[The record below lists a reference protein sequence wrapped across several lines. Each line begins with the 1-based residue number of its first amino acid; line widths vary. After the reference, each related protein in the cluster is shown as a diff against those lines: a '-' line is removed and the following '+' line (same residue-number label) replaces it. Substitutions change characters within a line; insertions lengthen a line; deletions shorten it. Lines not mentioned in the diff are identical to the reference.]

1 MHVLLF
7 SPTANVCE
15 QLLLEPWLGC
25 HSGHRPLSLRLLL
38 LHCFITV
45 VEEKL
50 RHFLENMEK
59 TRDSLP
65 WVGTLDLHLY
75 TSLHLFTNTDSF
87 TRARSLFD
95 AHSDN
100 S

>member
-1 MHVLLF
+1 M
-7 SPTANVCE
+7 SCE

-25 HSGHRPLSLRLLL
+25 HSGHRPLSPKVAFVTLFYHSSRRE
-38 LHCFITV
+38 TETQV
-45 VEEKL
+45 
-50 RHFLENMEK
+50 LENMEK

-65 WVGTLDLHLY
+65 WVATLDLHLY
-75 TSLHLFTNTDSF
+75 MSLHLVTNTDSF
-87 TRARSLFD
+87 TRARSFFD